1 MGFVWRSGSVGVLI
15 LFGEEVVGVY
25 GVCMGRVVVVYR
37 ICVEG
42 R

>member
-1 MGFVWRSGSVGVLI
+1 MGFVWRSGIVGVLG

>member
-1 MGFVWRSGSVGVLI
+1 MRFVWRSGSVEVLG

-25 GVCMGRVVVVYR
+25 GVCVGAVAVYR